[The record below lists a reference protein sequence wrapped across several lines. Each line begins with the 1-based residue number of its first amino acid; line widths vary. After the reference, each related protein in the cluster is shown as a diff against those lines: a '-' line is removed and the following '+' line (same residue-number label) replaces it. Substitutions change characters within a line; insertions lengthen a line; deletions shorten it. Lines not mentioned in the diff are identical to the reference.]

1 MNVAVVYTGAVQV
14 VSGTVLAGRYRLDSL
29 LGRGGMGA
37 VHRGTDLQTGAPV
50 AVKLIQRDDP
60 QLVSRF
66 RREGA
71 VMTRLRHPHIV
82 QVLEAGEVGGTLF
95 IAMELVEG
103 ETLSRRLDRGDA
115 LPVDEALGIVR
126 SLALALAAAHGV
138 GILHRDVKPANI
150 MLSRRADGTPRAV
163 LLDFGIARSPEADAT
178 MTSTGL
184 VVGTA
189 GYIAPEVGMGSR
201 QWEARAD
208 LYSLGVVLYEALAGA
223 PPFVAG
229 NAMALMA
236 RQATE
241 DPIPPHVREPTVP
254 EAASSLALRLMARDP
269 HRRPPHAAAI
279 VEAID
284 ALLAGQTHGPI
295 TTEGA
300 FVEEHTPFFDI
311 TTDPVTRIVRLART
325 ALPYERAED
334 AGAAY
339 STMRAAWPMERR
351 GDFALLIDSRAA
363 PMRLDPRFSKIV
375 AAELPELVRG
385 WRRVATLILTD
396 EGHAQIVAL
405 RQRVSIDP
413 RRVFQDE
420 DAALAWLLGEH

>member
-1 MNVAVVYTGAVQV
+1 VYARSVQV

-37 VHRGTDLQTGAPV
+37 VHRGTDLQSGASV

-71 VMTRLRHPHIV
+71 LMTRLQHPHIV
-82 QVLEAGEVGGTLF
+82 QVLEAGEIDGTLF

-103 ETLSRRLDRGDA
+103 ETLAHRLDRGDA
-115 LPVDEALGIVR
+115 LPVDEALEIVR
-126 SLALALAAAHGV
+126 SVALALAAAHEA

-150 MLSRRADGTPRAV
+150 MLSRRPDDTPRAV
-163 LLDFGIARSPEADAT
+163 LLDFGIARSPEVDAT

-189 GYIAPEVGMGSR
+189 GYIAPEIGMGSR

-269 HRRPPHAAAI
+269 HRRPPHAAA
-279 VEAID
+279 VVDAID
-284 ALLAGQTHGPI
+284 ALLAGQAHGHII

-300 FVEEHTPFFDI
+300 AVEEHSPLFDI
-311 TTDPVTRIVRLART
+311 TTDQVARVVRLTRT
-325 ALPYERAED
+325 AVPYQRAED

-339 STMRAAWPMERR
+339 GAMRAAWPMERR

-396 EGHAQIVAL
+396 EGREQIVAL
-405 RQRVSIDP
+405 RQRVGVDP
-413 RRVFQDE
+413 RGVFQDE
-420 DAALAWLLGEH
+420 DAALAWLLGED